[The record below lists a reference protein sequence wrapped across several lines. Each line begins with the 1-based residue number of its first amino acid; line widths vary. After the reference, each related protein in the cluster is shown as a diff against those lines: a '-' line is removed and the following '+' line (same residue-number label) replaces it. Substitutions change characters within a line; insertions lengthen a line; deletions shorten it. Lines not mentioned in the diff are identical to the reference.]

1 MNQKY
6 PEYEIT
12 NHYMIGDNPTVDI
25 QGANNSGFIS
35 ILVRTGVFDG
45 KDNHEKY
52 PAKYVV
58 DNVGE
63 AVKLIEQ
70 LEKI

>member
-1 MNQKY
+1 
-6 PEYEIT
+6 
-12 NHYMIGDNPTVDI
+12 MIGDNPNVDI
-25 QGANNSGFIS
+25 KGANDSGLIS
-35 ILVRTGVFDG
+35 ILVRTGVFSG

-58 DNVGE
+58 DDVGE
-63 AVKLIEQ
+63 AVKLIED